1 MRLQWSAPEYMP
13 HSFLVSGK
21 AGNKNSFTQTGNCF
35 ELTKQVAN
43 GLVDMQELSKG
54 LFLVQSE
61 MAFKQDTELCETY
74 QERNVFQLSFCLNGI
89 CEWNYREKGGENYQL
104 SLAQC
109 SLQCGT
115 FSECVSHYRSEHPY
129 RTLSISLEHD
139 RFLSLAEN
147 FETAHLFRRNG
158 KICTHIFSTTLEI
171 RLVLQQLMD
180 CPPERKLRKMYLE
193 GKVLELVSL
202 FCNEIIG
209 NQKNEKELSREDYCC
224 LIKARELI
232 DNRFFHPLTIAQIA
246 EQSFLSE
253 TKLKQGFKVCFN
265 CTVYEYIVEKRMGM
279 AYRLLNSEKYKV
291 KDVAWM
297 VGYSNVSHFIDT
309 FKKRYGL
316 KPGEIL

>member
-1 MRLQWSAPEYMP
+1 M
-13 HSFLVSGK
+13 
-21 AGNKNSFTQTGNCF
+21 
-35 ELTKQVAN
+35 
-43 GLVDMQELSKG
+43 
-54 LFLVQSE
+54 
-61 MAFKQDTELCETY
+61 
-74 QERNVFQLSFCLNGI
+74 
-89 CEWNYREKGGENYQL
+89 
-104 SLAQC
+104 
-109 SLQCGT
+109 
-115 FSECVSHYRSEHPY
+115 
-129 RTLSISLEHD
+129 
-139 RFLSLAEN
+139 SLAEN

-232 DNRFFHPLTIAQIA
+232 DNRFLHPLTIAQIA